1 MKSFNQY
8 FLDKEYAQVEKLGD
22 KLAEVDPPIDWGV
35 FRPIIHDM
43 YDNRSGRGGRP
54 FL

>member
-22 KLAEVDPPIDWGV
+22 KLAWIAATLWSPDKK
-35 FRPIIHDM
+35 H
-43 YDNRSGRGGRP
+43 
-54 FL
+54 